1 MIKNEVKIGYALA
14 LLDIAKEEKIT
25 KKIYLQINQII
36 ESLEK
41 NEEFVLLLDS
51 NIQQAKKEKLIKNV
65 FKNIHWSLTNVAI
78 ILMIKNNFKY
88 FKDILNKLNKYLQDI
103 LKIEQGIIYSTEKLT
118 SVKIKKIE
126 EKVSKELNKK
136 ITLKNLIDK
145 ELIGGFKIVVGS
157 IVIED
162 SVKSELR
169 AMKDSLI
176 FNSKEGGV

>member
-1 MIKNEVKIGYALA
+1 
-14 LLDIAKEEKIT
+14 
-25 KKIYLQINQII
+25 
-36 ESLEK
+36 
-41 NEEFVLLLDS
+41 
-51 NIQQAKKEKLIKNV
+51 
-65 FKNIHWSLTNVAI
+65 
-78 ILMIKNNFKY
+78 MIKNNFKY

-126 EKVSKELNKK
+126 EKVSKELDKK

-162 SVKSELR
+162 SVKSELK

>member
-51 NIQQAKKEKLIKNV
+51 NIQQSKKEKLIKNV
-65 FKNIHWSLTNVAI
+65 FKNIHWSLTNVAM

-162 SVKSELR
+162 SVKSELK

>member
-51 NIQQAKKEKLIKNV
+51 DIQQAKKEKLIKNV
-65 FKNIHWSLTNVAI
+65 FKNIHWSLTNVAM

-126 EKVSKELNKK
+126 EKVSKELDKK

-162 SVKSELR
+162 SVKSELK

-176 FNSKEGGV
+176 FNSKEGGA

>member
-65 FKNIHWSLTNVAI
+65 FKNNHWSLTNVAM
-78 ILMIKNNFKY
+78 ILMTKNNFKY

-126 EKVSKELNKK
+126 EKVSKELDKK

-162 SVKSELR
+162 SVKSELK

>member
-51 NIQQAKKEKLIKNV
+51 NIEQVKKEKLIKNV
-65 FKNIHWSLTNVAI
+65 FKNIHWSLTNVAM

-126 EKVSKELNKK
+126 EKVSKELDKK

-162 SVKSELR
+162 SVKSELK

>member
-51 NIQQAKKEKLIKNV
+51 NIEQAKKEKLIKNV
-65 FKNIHWSLTNVAI
+65 FKNIHWSLTNVAM

-118 SVKIKKIE
+118 SVKLKKIE
-126 EKVSKELNKK
+126 EKVSKELDKK

>member
-65 FKNIHWSLTNVAI
+65 FKNIHWSLTNVAM

>member
-65 FKNIHWSLTNVAI
+65 FKNIHWSLTNVAMN
-78 ILMIKNNFKY
+78 LMTKNNFKY

-103 LKIEQGIIYSTEKLT
+103 LKIDQGIIY
-118 SVKIKKIE
+118 
-126 EKVSKELNKK
+126 
-136 ITLKNLIDK
+136 
-145 ELIGGFKIVVGS
+145 
-157 IVIED
+157 
-162 SVKSELR
+162 
-169 AMKDSLI
+169 
-176 FNSKEGGV
+176 

>member
-51 NIQQAKKEKLIKNV
+51 NIQQSKKEKLIKNV
-65 FKNIHWSLTNVAI
+65 FKNIHWSLTNVAM
-78 ILMIKNNFKY
+78 ILMAKNNFKY

-126 EKVSKELNKK
+126 EKVSKELDKK

-162 SVKSELR
+162 SVKSELK

>member
-65 FKNIHWSLTNVAI
+65 FKNIHWSLTNVAM

-126 EKVSKELNKK
+126 EKVSKELGKK

-176 FNSKEGGV
+176 FNLKEGGV

>member
-51 NIQQAKKEKLIKNV
+51 NIEQAKKEKLIKNV
-65 FKNIHWSLTNVAI
+65 FKNIHWSLTNVAM

-126 EKVSKELNKK
+126 EKVSKELDKK

-162 SVKSELR
+162 SVKSELK

>member
-51 NIQQAKKEKLIKNV
+51 NIEQAKKEKLIKNV
-65 FKNIHWSLTNVAI
+65 FKNIHWSLTNVAM

-126 EKVSKELNKK
+126 EKVSKELGKK
-136 ITLKNLIDK
+136 STLKNLIDK

-162 SVKSELR
+162 SVKSELK

>member
-1 MIKNEVKIGYALA
+1 M
-14 LLDIAKEEKIT
+14 T
-25 KKIYLQINQII
+25 
-36 ESLEK
+36 
-41 NEEFVLLLDS
+41 
-51 NIQQAKKEKLIKNV
+51 
-65 FKNIHWSLTNVAI
+65 
-78 ILMIKNNFKY
+78 KNNFKY

-126 EKVSKELNKK
+126 EKVSKELDKK

>member
-51 NIQQAKKEKLIKNV
+51 NIEQAKKEKLIKNV
-65 FKNIHWSLTNVAI
+65 FKNIHWSLTNVAM
-78 ILMIKNNFKY
+78 ILMTKNNFKY

-103 LKIEQGIIYSTEKLT
+103 LKIEQGIIYSTEKLK

-126 EKVSKELNKK
+126 EKVSKELDKK

-162 SVKSELR
+162 SVKSELK

>member
-1 MIKNEVKIGYALA
+1 M
-14 LLDIAKEEKIT
+14 T
-25 KKIYLQINQII
+25 
-36 ESLEK
+36 
-41 NEEFVLLLDS
+41 
-51 NIQQAKKEKLIKNV
+51 
-65 FKNIHWSLTNVAI
+65 
-78 ILMIKNNFKY
+78 KNNFKY

-126 EKVSKELNKK
+126 EKVSKELDKK

-162 SVKSELR
+162 SVKSELK

>member
-65 FKNIHWSLTNVAI
+65 FKNIHWSLRNVAM

-126 EKVSKELNKK
+126 EKVSKELGKK

-162 SVKSELR
+162 SVKSELK

>member
-51 NIQQAKKEKLIKNV
+51 NIQQSKKEKLIKNV
-65 FKNIHWSLTNVAI
+65 FKNIHWSLTNVAM
-78 ILMIKNNFKY
+78 ILMAKNNFKY

-162 SVKSELR
+162 SVKSELK

>member
-25 KKIYLQINQII
+25 KKIYLQTNQII
-36 ESLEK
+36 ESLEE
-41 NEEFVLLLDS
+41 NEEFVLLLDG
-51 NIQQAKKEKLIKNV
+51 NIQQSKKEKLIKNV
-65 FKNIHWSLTNVAI
+65 FKNIHWSLTNVAM

-118 SVKIKKIE
+118 SVKLKKIE
-126 EKVSKELNKK
+126 EKVSKELDKK

>member
-51 NIQQAKKEKLIKNV
+51 NIEQAKKEKLIKNV
-65 FKNIHWSLTNVAI
+65 FKNIHWSLTNVAM

-118 SVKIKKIE
+118 SVKIKKI
-126 EKVSKELNKK
+126 
-136 ITLKNLIDK
+136 D
-145 ELIGGFKIVVGS
+145 
-157 IVIED
+157 
-162 SVKSELR
+162 R
-169 AMKDSLI
+169 
-176 FNSKEGGV
+176 

>member
-36 ESLEK
+36 ESLEE

-51 NIQQAKKEKLIKNV
+51 NIQQSEKEKLIKNV
-65 FKNIHWSLTNVAI
+65 FKNIHWSLINVAM
-78 ILMIKNNFKY
+78 ILMTKNNFKY

-118 SVKIKKIE
+118 SVKLKKIE
-126 EKVSKELNKK
+126 EKVSKELDKK

>member
-51 NIQQAKKEKLIKNV
+51 NIEQAKKEKLIKNV
-65 FKNIHWSLTNVAI
+65 FKNIHWSLTNVAM
-78 ILMIKNNFKY
+78 ILMTKNNFKY
-88 FKDILNKLNKYLQDI
+88 FKDILNKLNKYLQHI

-126 EKVSKELNKK
+126 EKVSKELDKK

-162 SVKSELR
+162 SVKSELK

>member
-51 NIQQAKKEKLIKNV
+51 NIEQAKKEKLIKNV
-65 FKNIHWSLTNVAI
+65 FKNIHWSLTNVAM
-78 ILMIKNNFKY
+78 ILMTKNNFKY

-118 SVKIKKIE
+118 SVKIKNIE
-126 EKVSKELNKK
+126 EKVSKELSKK

>member
-65 FKNIHWSLTNVAI
+65 FKNIHWSLTNVAM

-126 EKVSKELNKK
+126 EKVSKELDKK

>member
-65 FKNIHWSLTNVAI
+65 FKNIHWSLTNVAM

-126 EKVSKELNKK
+126 EKVSKELGKK

>member
-65 FKNIHWSLTNVAI
+65 FKNIHWSLTNVAM
-78 ILMIKNNFKY
+78 ILMTKNNFKY

-126 EKVSKELNKK
+126 EKVSKELDKK

-162 SVKSELR
+162 SVKSELK
-169 AMKDSLI
+169 AMKDI
-176 FNSKEGGV
+176 

>member
-65 FKNIHWSLTNVAI
+65 FKNIHWSLTNVAM
-78 ILMIKNNFKY
+78 ILMAKNNFKY

-126 EKVSKELNKK
+126 EKVSKELDKK

-162 SVKSELR
+162 SVKSELK

>member
-65 FKNIHWSLTNVAI
+65 FKNIHWSLTNVAM

-126 EKVSKELNKK
+126 EKVSKELGKK

-162 SVKSELR
+162 SVKSELK

-176 FNSKEGGV
+176 FNLKEGGV

>member
-51 NIQQAKKEKLIKNV
+51 NIEQVKKEKLIKNV
-65 FKNIHWSLTNVAI
+65 FKNIHWSLTNVAM

-118 SVKIKKIE
+118 SW
-126 EKVSKELNKK
+126 SAS
-136 ITLKNLIDK
+136 TLLPPNL
-145 ELIGGFKIVVGS
+145 VV
-157 IVIED
+157 
-162 SVKSELR
+162 
-169 AMKDSLI
+169 
-176 FNSKEGGV
+176 

>member
-51 NIQQAKKEKLIKNV
+51 NIQQSKKEKLIKNV
-65 FKNIHWSLTNVAI
+65 FKNIHWSLTNVAM

-126 EKVSKELNKK
+126 EKVSKELDKK

-162 SVKSELR
+162 SVKSELK

>member
-51 NIQQAKKEKLIKNV
+51 NIEQAKKEKLIKNV
-65 FKNIHWSLTNVAI
+65 FKNIHWSLTNVAM

-126 EKVSKELNKK
+126 EKVSKELDKK

>member
-65 FKNIHWSLTNVAI
+65 FKNIHWSLTNVAM
-78 ILMIKNNFKY
+78 ILMITNNFKIY
-88 FKDILNKLNKYLQDI
+88 GEAQKTLNSQNDL
-103 LKIEQGIIYSTEKLT
+103 EK
-118 SVKIKKIE
+118 E
-126 EKVSKELNKK
+126 
-136 ITLKNLIDK
+136 
-145 ELIGGFKIVVGS
+145 
-157 IVIED
+157 
-162 SVKSELR
+162 
-169 AMKDSLI
+169 
-176 FNSKEGGV
+176 

>member
-51 NIQQAKKEKLIKNV
+51 NIEQAKKEKLIKNV
-65 FKNIHWSLTNVAI
+65 FKNIHWSLTNVAM

-126 EKVSKELNKK
+126 EKVSKELGKK

-162 SVKSELR
+162 SVKSELK